1 MVGRATR
8 TKCSSWNQ
16 QSDKVAAQM
25 NPSVS
30 KGQFVQRVCLDPR
43 KSGRKIHTGHC
54 SILYHFSFVC
64 VKYCPIIG
72 YLGSKDSSHNVHQNY
87 AISFFIYL
95 HLVLHAWVICYI

>member
-30 KGQFVQRVCLDPR
+30 KGQFVQQVCLDPR
-43 KSGRKIHTGHC
+43 KSGRKDRIGHY
-54 SILYHFSFVC
+54 SVLYHFSFVC
-64 VKYCPIIG
+64 GKNCLIIG
-72 YLGSKDSSHNVHQNY
+72 
-87 AISFFIYL
+87 
-95 HLVLHAWVICYI
+95 